1 MAAVFPTDARLREAP
16 IEALFAAAGGL
27 LEGHFRLKSGRHST
41 RYLEKFAVL
50 QYPALGVEI
59 CRRLAAALAPYDPT
73 AVVGPTTGGVM
84 LSFETARQLEPLV
97 GHTVR
102 AMFAE
107 PVSTDAAA
115 RFPKAEET
123 GRRLRRGW
131 KLGAGERIVLVDDIL
146 TTGESLFETLV
157 AVQRARR
164 RALAAAVV
172 VDRSSEPFEL
182 GLPLIA
188 LGRIEI
194 PSWPARGCDLCASGD
209 RAIKPGSS

>member
-1 MAAVFPTDARLREAP
+1 MTAVFPTDRRLREAP

-27 LEGHFRLKSGRHST
+27 LEGHFRLKNGRHTT
-41 RYLEKFAVL
+41 RYLEKFTVL

-59 CRRLAAALAPYDPT
+59 CRRLAVALAPHDPT
-73 AVVGPTTGGVM
+73 VVVGPTTGGVL
-84 LSFETARQLEPLV
+84 LSFETARQLEPMV

-107 PVSTDAAA
+107 PADPEPSL
-115 RFPKAEET
+115 RFPRSDQS

-131 KLGAGERIVLVDDIL
+131 KLATGERIVLVDDIL

-157 AVQRARR
+157 AVQHARK

-172 VDRSSEPFEL
+172 IDRSSEPVDL
-182 GLPLIA
+182 GLPLTA

-194 PSWPARGCDLCASGD
+194 PSWPARRCERCAAGD
-209 RAIKPGSS
+209 RAVKPGSS